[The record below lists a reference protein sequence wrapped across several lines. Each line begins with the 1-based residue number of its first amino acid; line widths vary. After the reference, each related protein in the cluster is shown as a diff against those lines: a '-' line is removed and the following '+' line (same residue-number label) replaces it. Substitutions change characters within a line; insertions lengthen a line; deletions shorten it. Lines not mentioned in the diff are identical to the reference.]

1 VFYFACPCSE
11 WCHSVQLQ
19 HWCFFLMC
27 LCQVSWRPRTGI
39 TRILDLNRTTSTSRS
54 DNRTVRLT
62 AMHIPVWHD
71 TVEDFNVDSK
81 AEYSAYL
88 AHIARKTNY
97 NKQPQCPFDT
107 VQVKIR
113 EGSLEG
119 IRVTIEERICE
130 KEMSFKSGLKGRG
143 SDRWW
148 ERRWWLWW
156 GDMCRMRWTRRRGT
170 AAAAPPPL
178 RPGKPALCGSRPLVT
193 PYYCRLGDL
202 LCYIFVFF

>member
-62 AMHIPVWHD
+62 AMCWNYICTMHIPVWYD
-71 TVEDFNVDSK
+71 TIEDFNVDSK
-81 AEYSAYL
+81 AEYSAL
-88 AHIARKTNY
+88 SSTQSETNY
-97 NKQPQCPFDT
+97 NKQCQCPFNT

-113 EGSLEG
+113 EVSLEG
-119 IRVTIEERICE
+119 KRVTMEESICE
-130 KEMSFKSGLKGRG
+130 KEMSLKSGLKGGG

-156 GDMCRMRWTRRRGT
+156 GGMHRIRWTRRRGYRGGSPT
-170 AAAAPPPL
+170 AVQAWQTCPL
-178 RPGKPALCGSRPLVT
+178 WEPSPSHPISL
-193 PYYCRLGDL
+193 
-202 LCYIFVFF
+202 